1 VGLFNWLFGRRAHPA
16 KHPVAPASA
25 QTSVSAGAPA
35 FAVVDVETTG
45 LSPQR
50 DRILEVAIVRL
61 DAAGAVVDE
70 WVTRVDPEGPV
81 GATHI
86 HGIRQAD
93 VVGQPRF
100 AEVASTVVARLSGLA
115 VVAHNAKFDLAF
127 LRNELK
133 SAGWDV
139 PWIAAYCTLDA
150 SYAYLPDMD
159 RRRLADCC
167 WAVGV
172 RLDDA
177 HSALGDAR
185 AAAGLLGAYVGLN
198 GGPDPVLIE
207 AQDLARSTRW
217 PSGPSRSPSRSASP
231 SAKGPRVNGAS
242 VSRRPARTAT
252 PRPTAPPL
260 LEQLTAMSLLEV
272 LEEGA
277 PVGSTAYLEMLFDAL
292 EDGDISHAESA
303 ALQELCAPQQTSAR
317 RMKRSSWRWRTGRST
332 TDVSRTTS
340 AVS

>member
-1 VGLFNWLFGRRAHPA
+1 MGLFNWLFGRRARPA

-25 QTSVSAGAPA
+25 ETTVSYGAPA

-50 DRILEVAIVRL
+50 DRVLEVAIVRL
-61 DAAGAVVDE
+61 DATGAVVDE
-70 WVTRVDPEGPV
+70 WVTRIDPEGPV
-81 GATHI
+81 GAIHI

-93 VVGQPRF
+93 VVGRPRF
-100 AEVASTVVARLSGLA
+100 ADVAGTIVARLSGLA

-198 GGPDPVLIE
+198 GGPDPVLTE

-217 PSGPSRSPSRSASP
+217 PSGPSRSPSRSAS
-231 SAKGPRVNGAS
+231 AS
-242 VSRRPARTAT
+242 VVLARRQDARQRTSCTNHLAPPHRSPVARTAHRDVP
-252 PRPTAPPL
+252 PR
-260 LEQLTAMSLLEV
+260 
-272 LEEGA
+272 
-277 PVGSTAYLEMLFDAL
+277 STRGRGTRWVDGVPRDAL
-292 EDGDISHAESA
+292 
-303 ALQELCAPQQTSAR
+303 R
-317 RMKRSSWRWRTGRST
+317 RPRGR
-332 TDVSRTTS
+332 RHLRR
-340 AVS
+340 